1 MKDVEN
7 WLKSVSAFANGTG
20 GVLVF
25 GETADG
31 TVAGVKDMET
41 ASEIIRVKIEEYIIP
56 LPEVELKIQKAEN
69 GRRMLLLEVAAGQE
83 TPYYY
88 IGEDTAAAY
97 VRAAKASVPAGPQ
110 ELKRLLLK
118 GRHISYDTQI
128 TGYEAK
134 NHTFGDFSVAYQ
146 EWTGNLMDDRRFESF
161 GMKKGGKLTAAGL
174 LFADDPPSE
183 HSRISCRRWADVKE
197 KRSGEL
203 LDSEE
208 HTGGLIHLLNKG
220 IWFIKRNMKV
230 LWAEEEGRKKEL
242 ADYHDG
248 SMFEALVNAF
258 AHRDYF
264 VSGSGIRIDMY
275 EDCLIICS
283 PGGMPDGSSIQDKK
297 TEMILPVRRN
307 PVLADIFCQ
316 IGYMKLSGTGISEIE
331 KDCGEFF
338 SDKGQ
343 FTVILKNL
351 NYKNEDAV
359 TEEEIHEEQAAHSGD
374 SSADNRAGVRHNGGD
389 GSNGDRSGGNAGE
402 KADGD
407 IGGSADDDHDGNTDG
422 IMLNENERKVLAI
435 LIKEP
440 AVSTDNISQQSRIAK
455 RTVERILQALKK
467 KGAVVREGSRRSG
480 SWRVLIKDRI

>member
-56 LPEVELKIQKAEN
+56 LPEVELKVQKAEN

-97 VRAAKASVPAGPQ
+97 VRAEKASVPAGPQ
-110 ELKRLLLK
+110 ELKRLILK

-134 NHTFGDFSVAYQ
+134 NCTFEDFSVAYQ

-161 GMKKGGKLTAAGL
+161 GMIKGGKLTAAGL
-174 LFADDPPSE
+174 LFADNPPTG
-183 HSRISCRRWADVKE
+183 HSHISCHRWAQTRD

-230 LWAEEEGRKKEL
+230 LWAEEEGRKREL
-242 ADYHDG
+242 ADYRDR
-248 SMFEALVNAF
+248 SMFEALINAF

-264 VSGSGIRIDMY
+264 VGGSGIRIDMY

-316 IGYMKLSGTGISEIE
+316 IGYMRLSGTGISEIE

-351 NYKNEDAV
+351 NYKNENA
-359 TEEEIHEEQAAHSGD
+359 GD
-374 SSADNRAGVRHNGGD
+374 DSDGNG
-389 GSNGDRSGGNAGE
+389 SGGNADE
-402 KADGD
+402 NAVGD
-407 IGGSADDDHDGNTDG
+407 CGGNTGNDRDGNTGNGHGGDTGG

-440 AVSTDNISQQSRIAK
+440 AISTDNISQQSRIAK
-455 RTVERILQALKK
+455 RTVERILQTLKK

-480 SWRVLIKDRI
+480 SWRVLM